1 MAVGAAWL
9 KAWICENRKNRR
21 LPSLAQRGTHL
32 YVSLR
37 NHCDAAKMSIFFSKG
52 PLRGTKSSVI
62 TSRARGLSV
71 LRGKN
76 GFEPRFGAFLANSIL
91 GRLVAPQCESHS
103 PHDAASGYHWSKCQT
118 RGRKHTQ
125 DTAQMKAGMQK
136 SRKLPDFVVR
146 PAEAHASVFSRKL
159 LLAPSNA
166 QNFLAARPPLG
177 ARGPTAQIWDPLS
190 ERTPP
195 SAWRGRRPPVLVT
208 GVVDVWVQL

>member
-21 LPSLAQRGTHL
+21 LPSLTQRGTHL

-37 NHCDAAKMSIFFSKG
+37 NHCDAAKMSNFFSKG

-71 LRGKN
+71 LRRKN

-103 PHDAASGYHWSKCQT
+103 PHDAASRYNWSKFRT

-146 PAEAHASVFSRKL
+146 PAEAHASIFSRKL
-159 LLAPSNA
+159 LLARLKCSK
-166 QNFLAARPPLG
+166 LSRCAAPI
-177 ARGPTAQIWDPLS
+177 RGPRAYGPDLGPPF
-190 ERTPP
+190 RTD
-195 SAWRGRRPPVLVT
+195 PPVGLEGSSPTRVFRYT
-208 GVVDVWVQL
+208 LF

>member
-21 LPSLAQRGTHL
+21 LPSLTQRGTHL

-71 LRGKN
+71 LRRKN

-91 GRLVAPQCESHS
+91 GRLVAPQCVSHS
-103 PHDAASGYHWSKCQT
+103 PHDAASGYHWSKRQT
-118 RGRKHTQ
+118 RGRKHIPGH
-125 DTAQMKAGMQK
+125 TAQMKAGMQNHENCRI
-136 SRKLPDFVVR
+136 SWFAQPRRMP
-146 PAEAHASVFSRKL
+146 PFSL
-159 LLAPSNA
+159 ENC
-166 QNFLAARPPLG
+166 F
-177 ARGPTAQIWDPLS
+177 
-190 ERTPP
+190 
-195 SAWRGRRPPVLVT
+195 
-208 GVVDVWVQL
+208 

>member
-32 YVSLR
+32 YVSCAKKSLR
-37 NHCDAAKMSIFFSKG
+37 CRQNVHFFPKG

-118 RGRKHTQ
+118 RGRKHTPGHR
-125 DTAQMKAGMQK
+125 AQMKVGLQK

-166 QNFLAARPPLG
+166 QNFLAARPP
-177 ARGPTAQIWDPLS
+177 
-190 ERTPP
+190 
-195 SAWRGRRPPVLVT
+195 
-208 GVVDVWVQL
+208 